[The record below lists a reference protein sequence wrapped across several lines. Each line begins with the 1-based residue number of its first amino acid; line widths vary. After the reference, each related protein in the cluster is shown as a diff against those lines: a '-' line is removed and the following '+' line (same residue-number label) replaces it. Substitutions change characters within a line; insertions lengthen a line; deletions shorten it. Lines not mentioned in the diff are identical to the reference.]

1 MLTGVCPG
9 CGLRADLDVFALQAD
24 TNAAL
29 AAALALPA
37 PLGGRILRYLRLF
50 SPPSK
55 TLALGKA
62 TRLLVELAETI
73 GSTQVSRR
81 GIVHVAPLALWEAA
95 LDAVLAQP
103 PEALPLS
110 GHGYLLQVAWNLAE
124 RAAARGERQAED
136 RLRRGQRPAESSA
149 PEPPLSGAASAPPA
163 PALAGE
169 AAFSSPATAPRRVG
183 PPPEFRAL
191 VKQMTG
197 KSLPPP
203 TPTQTAEE

>member
-55 TLALGKA
+55 SLALGKA

-103 PEALPLS
+103 PEVLPLT
-110 GHGYLLQVAWNLAE
+110 GHGYLAQVAWNLAE

-136 RLRRGQRPAESSA
+136 RLRRGFRPAESSDDF
-149 PEPPLSGAASAPPA
+149 A
-163 PALAGE
+163 PAESAAQPPGE
-169 AAFSSPATAPRRVG
+169 SVVRPTGRSPLRQP

-191 VKQMTG
+191 VQKMTG
-197 KSLPPP
+197 KSLPPTQTP
-203 TPTQTAEE
+203 TPTPTVEE